1 MDSDPLVN
9 HWSIVLTNINFY
21 VILRGLR
28 NNRTRIHKNLFLA
41 MVVQVNVRLTLYID
55 QYLSSK
61 INIGI
66 DIEHTVCE
74 NMKTIII
81 RYIA

>member
-1 MDSDPLVN
+1 
-9 HWSIVLTNINFY
+9 
-21 VILRGLR
+21 
-28 NNRTRIHKNLFLA
+28 

-74 NMKTIII
+74 NMKAGTLN
-81 RYIA
+81 YIPIGANLSFLLGPGTLH

>member
-1 MDSDPLVN
+1 
-9 HWSIVLTNINFY
+9 
-21 VILRGLR
+21 
-28 NNRTRIHKNLFLA
+28 

-74 NMKTIII
+74 NMKTLKAGTLNYTPIGANSSFLL
-81 RYIA
+81 RPETLH